1 MIKELFL
8 FYFEAEPMTF
18 LLFPQIYRGNSNF
31 LNLT

>member
-1 MIKELFL
+1 
-8 FYFEAEPMTF
+8 